1 MTVAP
6 TSAAAPARPT
16 LSPLIAEALA
26 GLQAPRKTLPCKLL
40 YDAEGSR
47 LFDQITELP
56 EYYPTRTEAGIM
68 AEHAPAMA
76 QALAPIGTQP
86 TRLVELGSGSSTK
99 TRALLDHLPH
109 HAELSSYIPIDI
121 SETHLLQTAR
131 GLQADYPA
139 IPILPVVAD
148 YDQPIPLPDP
158 HNSNT
163 QTTVYFPGSTLGNF
177 APRAAQRFLRRL
189 AGLTTPTRANPG
201 RLLIGIDLVKP
212 VPELLAAY
220 DDAAGVTAAFNLNL
234 LHRLNR
240 EADADFNPDAFKH
253 EARWDPDHARIEMH
267 LVSLADQTAT
277 VAGQPVYF
285 DRGETIWTESSHK
298 YTHERF
304 AQLADAW
311 TLDQTWTDPDERFAV
326 YLLTTR

>member
-1 MTVAP
+1 MTLA
-6 TSAAAPARPT
+6 SIPATPT

-56 EYYPTRTEAGIM
+56 EYYPTRTETAIM

-76 QALAPIGTQP
+76 AALTTEHAP

-99 TRALLDHLPH
+99 TRALLDQLPS
-109 HAELSSYIPIDI
+109 LSCYIPVDI
-121 SETHLLQTAR
+121 SESHLLQTAR
-131 GLQADYPA
+131 NLQADYPA

-148 YDQPIPLPDP
+148 YDQPIPLPEPASAD
-158 HNSNT
+158 T
-163 QTTVYFPGSTLGNF
+163 QTAVYFPGSTLGNF
-177 APRAAQRFLRRL
+177 APRAAQRFLRTL
-189 AGLTTPTRANPG
+189 AQLTAPTPAKPG

-220 DDAAGVTAAFNLNL
+220 DDDAGVTADFNLNL
-234 LHRLNR
+234 LRRLNR
-240 EADADFNPDAFKH
+240 EADADFDLNAFKH
-253 EARWDPDHARIEMH
+253 EARYDPDHARIEMH
-267 LVSLADQTAT
+267 LVSLADQTVT
-277 VAGQPVYF
+277 VAGYPLHF
-285 DRGETIWTESSHK
+285 HRDETIWTESSHK

-311 TLDQTWTDPDERFAV
+311 TLDHTWTDPAQRFAV
-326 YLLTTR
+326 YCLTTR

>member
-1 MTVAP
+1 MTLAP
-6 TSAAAPARPT
+6 VPLTPT

-56 EYYPTRTEAGIM
+56 EYYPTRTETAIM
-68 AEHAPAMA
+68 AEHAPDMA
-76 QALAPIGTQP
+76 HAIAPDHNQP

-99 TRALLDHLPH
+99 TRALLDHLPD
-109 HAELSSYIPIDI
+109 LSSYIPVDI

-131 GLQADYPA
+131 QLQADYPA

-148 YDQPIPLPDP
+148 YDQPIPLPEPASDD
-158 HNSNT
+158 T
-163 QTTVYFPGSTLGNF
+163 QTAVYFPGSTLGNF

-189 AGLTTPTRANPG
+189 AQLTQPTDTRPG

-220 DDAAGVTAAFNLNL
+220 DDDDGVTADFNLNL
-234 LHRLNR
+234 LRRLNR
-240 EADADFNPDAFKH
+240 EADADFDLTAFKH

-267 LVSLADQTAT
+267 LVSLTDQTVT
-277 VAGQPVYF
+277 VAGYPLHF
-285 DRGETIWTESSHK
+285 HRDETIWTESSHK

-311 TLDQTWTDPDERFAV
+311 TLDHTWTDPAQRFAV
-326 YLLTTR
+326 YLLTTA